1 MSGFKKKK
9 TGIFFIVRD
18 FDQGIIYTVKPRYND
33 EVFHKI
39 YIVIGRISLY
49 QRRAYIQNNPC

>member
-1 MSGFKKKK
+1 MVREAAKQESSRN
-9 TGIFFIVRD
+9 TGNARTPKL
-18 FDQGIIYTVKPRYND
+18 YESTVKPRYND

-49 QRRAYIQNNPC
+49 QRRAYI